1 MLPQNELDLSSF
13 RGRVDFDSIYLAGH
27 SFGGA
32 TVLKAL
38 HQDHQFKGSEIEG
51 NFGILLCALWHSHF
65 LVFILFYFI
74 LPFITFGEFRPA
86 FALIRGCFQSS
97 LTGRN

>member
-51 NFGILLCALWHSHF
+51 YFGILQCALWHYHF
-65 LVFILFYFI
+65 LVFIF
-74 LPFITFGEFRPA
+74 EFHMA
-86 FALIRGCFQSS
+86 FF
-97 LTGRN
+97 